1 MVDKS
6 RIIETLHSAMKDAPG
21 DQVELVYDGEI
32 LNITHIAES
41 EIQQNITRAD
51 ASIVA
56 RVVLDG
62 KIGVASTNKL
72 DVDSVR
78 ACIADAADISKIA
91 EPDESFT
98 SLPNSPAA
106 PEVNGFRHST
116 AEATPSDRA
125 NAVWMIN
132 KAAAMHNMTTAGA
145 YRTIINQVA
154 VTNSLGTEQYF
165 EGTKAEFSLTVSAE
179 DGRSGYAIA
188 FDRDIANINPGEL
201 AEISIDKAVRSE
213 NPVDID
219 SGQYTVILEPAA
231 LGQLL
236 LFLAFIGFGS
246 GTFVQHRSFM
256 AGSIGEQ
263 ITSDLITVRDDI
275 YNPRMQGMPFDY
287 EGVIKKK
294 VDLIVDGIAKGVV
307 SDSGDARKMGTEST
321 GHAHIATKS
330 FTPYPKHVVME
341 PGDKSVKD
349 MIGSI
354 PRGIYITHFWYVNY
368 LNPMR
373 TMVTGLTRDGTFF
386 IEEGKVTKP
395 IVNMR
400 MNQSILEALTNCR
413 MLSNER
419 RLYPQFSVVMLVPY
433 AKIDNFQLD
442 REGA

>member
-1 MVDKS
+1 MVEKS
-6 RIIETLHSAMKDAPG
+6 RIIETLHSAMKDAPA

-41 EIQQNITRAD
+41 EIQQNLTRAD
-51 ASIVA
+51 ASIVS

-72 DVDSVR
+72 DVNSIK
-78 ACIADAADISKIA
+78 ACIADAAAISKIS

-98 SLPNSPAA
+98 SLPNSPTA
-106 PEVNGFRHST
+106 PSVDGFKQST

-132 KAAAMHNMTTAGA
+132 KAAAMKKLTTAGA
-145 YRTIINQVA
+145 YRTIINQIA

-188 FDRDIANINPGEL
+188 FDRDIDNINPGEL
-201 AEISIDKAVRSE
+201 VETSIDKALRSE
-213 NPVDID
+213 NPVDVD

-236 LFLAFIGFGS
+236 LFLAFMGFGS
-246 GTFVQHRSFM
+246 RTFVQHRSFM
-256 AGSIGEQ
+256 AGSLGEQ
-263 ITSDLITVRDDI
+263 ITSNLITVRDNVYD
-275 YNPRMQGMPFDY
+275 PRMQGMPFDY
-287 EGVIKKK
+287 EGVVKKK
-294 VDLIVDGIAKGVV
+294 VDLIVNGTATGVV
-307 SDSGDARKMGTEST
+307 SDSGDARKMGSEST
-321 GHAHIATKS
+321 GHAHIATKN
-330 FTPYPKHVVME
+330 FTPYPKHMVME
-341 PGDKSVKD
+341 PGDWSVKD
-349 MIGSI
+349 MIGSV

-373 TMVTGLTRDGTFF
+373 TMVTGLTRDGTFLV
-386 IEEGKVTKP
+386 EEGKVTKP

-400 MNQSILEALTNCR
+400 MNQSILEALMNCR
-413 MLSNER
+413 MLSKER
-419 RLYPQFSVVMLVPY
+419 KLYPQYSVVMLVPY

-442 REGA
+442 REGV